1 MKPGYVFEA
10 PYAPTSENGADSVC
24 TGCGAIAKSNKQ
36 ISQYPHKYIP
46 SGWMVAGVSRAMLCD
61 QCFRNGVEP
70 ANHGTFNDWYDGKIA
85 KIREEKA
92 PPVYLSAAQL
102 GSVVRLLA
110 SVLAIRRG
118 ENQFLGMTSLYHEAC
133 DALWLICKEEPV
145 SAKDVIATIDAA
157 LKWLGGPLAS
167 SMFPQANEDEQSA
180 VLRLLKH
187 LVTLAEAHGHHHV
200 SVGELHIRYNEPA
213 APSPWTIPQLP
224 PSDRQMELAK
234 NVAKDVAKRI
244 QKRRQERSA
253 MGDSDSK
260 MYADLADMAAH
271 AAEHQVKPHAQQGEA
286 RDLRRAIHQRL
297 DHLLEDTLSFRSEHL
312 GDRSQDYQDLAA
324 MLDGFMSANTEEAAR
339 KACYML
345 RELARIAREQ
355 AAIMLLHRSSRYH
368 DIDAYGFMDI
378 PTVEAHVKDVSD
390 ELNAMN
396 ALAQQTIEVD
406 ATIRRLNMITG
417 RFQSHGDVSEPVPG
431 AIATSHLRRENKMS
445 ETLKK
450 QGRDITDAVGLG
462 LKLAAANEAGE
473 IFVDLAKEMFA
484 DSPMVQVAL
493 QSPDGK
499 ELAKFLMAV
508 LLQTGAEHTNLLPH
522 SDAIATVCKLQMA
535 ASTKEL
541 VGPRM
546 NKMRK
551 HLMKLAKLGAAAG
564 AMAEDAE
571 GGREQIRARF
581 EDDDVE
587 RELTELK
594 EEMAEM
600 KKQLAKAKSRAKEA

>member
-36 ISQYPHKYIP
+36 IAQYPHRYIP
-46 SGWMVAGVSRAMLCD
+46 SGWAAEGVSRALLCGK
-61 QCFRNGVEP
+61 CFDNGTRP
-70 ANHGTFNDWYDGKIA
+70 ADPSALKALRDWYDGKIA
-85 KIREEKA
+85 KRRDEKA
-92 PPVYLSAAQL
+92 TPVFLSAAQL
-102 GSVVRLLA
+102 GSVVRQLA
-110 SVLAIRRG
+110 SVLAIRHG
-118 ENQFLGMTSLYHEAC
+118 ENQFLGITSLYHEAC

-157 LKWLGGPLAS
+157 LKWLGGHGYFPL
-167 SMFPQANEDEQSA
+167 ANEDELSA
-180 VLRLLKH
+180 VLRLLKS
-187 LVTLAEAHGHHHV
+187 LVKLAEAHGHPHV

-213 APSPWTIPQLP
+213 AQSPWMIPQLP
-224 PSDRQMELAK
+224 PSDRMTEL
-234 NVAKDVAKRI
+234 AKDVAARI
-244 QKRRQERSA
+244 QKRTQERSA

-368 DIDAYGFMDI
+368 DIDALGFMDI

-396 ALAQQTIEVD
+396 ELAQQTIQVD

-431 AIATSHLRRENKMS
+431 VIATSHLRRENKMS

>member
-1 MKPGYVFEA
+1 VKPGYVFEA

-36 ISQYPHKYIP
+36 ISQYPHKYVP

-61 QCFRNGVEP
+61 QCFHNGVEP
-70 ANHGTFNDWYDGKIA
+70 ADHGTFNDWYDGKVA
-85 KIREEKA
+85 KSRDEKD
-92 PPVYLSAAQL
+92 PPVFLSATQL
-102 GSVVRLLA
+102 TGVVRQLS
-110 SVLAIRRG
+110 SVLAIRCG
-118 ENQFLGMTSLYHEAC
+118 ENQFLGTTSSYHEAC
-133 DALWLICKEEPV
+133 DALWRICREDGSV
-145 SAKDVIATIDAA
+145 SAKEAVAAIDAS
-157 LKWLGGPLAS
+157 LRWLGCPPVHPISG
-167 SMFPQANEDEQSA
+167 EDELGT
-180 VLRLLKH
+180 VLRMLNY
-187 LVTLAEAHGHHHV
+187 LVKMAEKHGHPHM
-200 SVGELHIRYNEPA
+200 SVGALHIKYNEPA

-339 KACYML
+339 KACYLL

-417 RFQSHGDVSEPVPG
+417 RFQSHGGVRDAVPVM
-431 AIATSHLRRENKMS
+431 IADSHFHRENKMS

-551 HLMKLAKLGAAAG
+551 HLTKLAKLGAAAG
-564 AMAEDAE
+564 AVAGDAE

-587 RELTELK
+587 RELAEMK

-600 KKQLAKAKSRAKEA
+600 KKQLAKAKSKAKEV